1 MNDRIETMARN
12 MELYK
17 ALLAA
22 KTNMPVIEKKRT
34 VTVQKNGGGSYKY
47 SYADLA
53 DLDSG
58 LAPVLTE
65 HKLLVAFEMHD
76 DTEGTPILTGM
87 LVHPDSGGYLTSE
100 WKVTGRTP
108 QDQGSSITYGR
119 RYLTGILT
127 GVITDEDTDGRQENP
142 GAPAA
147 PQRRAARPANRATPQ
162 QVEQLGLLSRQVNMP
177 QLMHTVL
184 GRQATPDDITDTE
197 ATKLI
202 DAANTTQS

>member
-22 KTNMPVIEKKRT
+22 KPNMPVIKKRRS
-34 VTVQKNGGGSYKY
+34 VTVQKTSGGSYKY

-53 DLDSG
+53 DLDSD

-76 DTEGTPILTGM
+76 ADDGTPILTGM

-127 GVITDEDTDGRQENP
+127 GVITDDDTDGQQESP

-147 PQRRAARPANRATPQ
+147 PPRRPARPVDRATPQ
-162 QVEQLGLLSRQVNMP
+162 QVEQLGVLSRQVNMP
-177 QLMHTVL
+177 QLMHTTI
-184 GRQATPDDITDTE
+184 GRQATPDDITSAE

>member
-22 KTNMPVIEKKRT
+22 RPDMPVVEKRRS
-34 VTVQKNGGGSYKY
+34 VTVQKNGGGSFKY

-53 DLDSG
+53 DID
-58 LAPVLTE
+58 ATVTPVLTE

-87 LVHPDSGGYLTSE
+87 LVHPESGGYTTSE

-108 QDQGSSITYGR
+108 QDQGGSITYGR

-127 GVITDEDTDGRQENP
+127 GLITDDDTDGQQSNP

-147 PQRRAARPANRATPQ
+147 PPRRPARPANPATAQ
-162 QVEQLGLLSRQVNMP
+162 QIEQLGALSREVNMP
-177 QLMHTVL
+177 QLMNATI
-184 GRQATPDDITDTE
+184 GRQATPDDITAAE